1 MEITWLGHSCFRL
14 RGREGVVVTD
24 PFGKETGYDW
34 SRPRADIVT
43 ISHAHDNHNQPQRV
57 AGDPKIVSGPGEYE
71 ISNIFVTGIGSFH
84 DNKKGSD
91 RGGNTIYLIEFENLK
106 ICHLGDLGHV
116 PSEAQ
121 AEVLSGLDVLLVPVG
136 GVTTINAAQA
146 AEVVSLLEPR
156 IVIPMHYK
164 TKAFAGKLDNVD
176 KFFKEMGLKDVE
188 EQDSLKVTKSSSEE
202 ETQVIVLKY

>member
-1 MEITWLGHSCFRL
+1 MEITWLGHSCFRM
-14 RGREGVVVTD
+14 RGREGIVVTD
-24 PFGKETGYDW
+24 PFSKEAGYDW

-43 ISHAHDNHNQPQRV
+43 ISHPHDNHNQPQRV
-57 AGDPKIVSGPGEYE
+57 AGDPKVISGPGEYE
-71 ISNIFVTGIGSFH
+71 ISNIFVTGIGSYH

-91 RGGNTIYLIEFENLK
+91 RGANTIYLIEFEDLK
-106 ICHLGDLGHV
+106 VCHLGDLGHV

-121 AEVLSGLDVLLVPVG
+121 AEALSGLDVLLVPVG

-164 TKAFAGKLDNVD
+164 TKAFAGKLEGVE

-188 EQDSLKVTKSSSEE
+188 EQDSLKLNKSASEE
-202 ETQVIVLKY
+202 ETHVVVLKY